1 MKLGIFGDS
10 YGDYNHYP
18 IPEGTPVHAWPRILA
33 TDYNINVDNFC
44 KGGVDIIFV
53 YKTFLQHYQQYD
65 KIIVTIPNLKRRVIF
80 KTDKFIDDGDL
91 IDNLD
96 NFSFK
101 GMLVHKGEN
110 IAQHYIE
117 HMSGK
122 KHSEKYWENYW
133 NKIKPIQEDFR
144 TLWTE
149 YGYATEQL
157 IAYAIKGHMQSLK
170 PDIIFLPSFNSTT
183 RSSLNNISKLDFIK
197 FSCFKEI
204 PFKRYCHLSFKQNYE
219 LAKYLNDAVT
229 KDWNVNQTLKADN
242 IPQFYTASNTIEE
255 AGLGEISPDSS
266 EAELI
271 KYYKLDK

>member
-1 MKLGIFGDS
+1 MCIRD
-10 YGDYNHYP
+10 
-18 IPEGTPVHAWPRILA
+18 R
-33 TDYNINVDNFC
+33 
-44 KGGVDIIFV
+44 
-53 YKTFLQHYQQYD
+53 
-65 KIIVTIPNLKRRVIF
+65 
-80 KTDKFIDDGDL
+80 
-91 IDNLD
+91 
-96 NFSFK
+96 
-101 GMLVHKGEN
+101 
-110 IAQHYIE
+110 
-117 HMSGK
+117 
-122 KHSEKYWENYW
+122 

-183 RSSLNNISKLDFIK
+183 KSSLNNISKLDFVK
-197 FSCFKEI
+197 FNCFKEI